1 MEELERDE
9 SESVPDDQANSDEED
24 NVEVRD
30 EDSEC
35 EHEFESE
42 LLEDQNLDVDP
53 PPNKKIKFI
62 DPFFRSES

>member
-35 EHEFESE
+35 EQEFESE